1 MKSRTWCFNLT
12 AFRKDITRFV
22 PLWSVYFAGGM
33 LIMLALAA
41 GNTPH
46 SLAKSLGNCI
56 GHFSLINMIYGPLC
70 ALLLFGDLFN
80 AKLCNAT
87 HAMPLRREQWFFS
100 HVAAGICFSVVPNAV
115 GVLCLMPVL
124 QQFWYTGFLWLL
136 GMTLHFLFFFG
147 LGVFCCLCT
156 GSRFAMAAMT
166 TILNF
171 LVPLLVWFVQ
181 IIYLPLLGVV
191 RINWGPVYLLCPAV
205 SLPSRGNWFI
215 FGYYKAVGVHREDWW
230 AFEGLGSSWWYLA
243 VWAAVGIGLL
253 AAALWLYR
261 RRKLEYAGDFL
272 AIKKLEPVFALLFTL
287 CVSVVFAGVGVLF
300 FNHLVFLA
308 VGLVI
313 GYFSGQM
320 LLQRTVKVFRPKV
333 FLKFGI
339 LVAVL
344 AISIFLTKL
353 DVLGI
358 TRWVPDPQR
367 VESVSVRMDNKW
379 VELDQPEELQLVED
393 AHKELMKLDRY
404 GSYIGT
410 KTVVLE
416 YKLENGLVFIREH
429 KLRYTH
435 GASSAKETRAY
446 QALRKLYSRPNDVL
460 QYTDWEEFLQQ
471 INRIWVAEENNLP
484 VPNGDMMEELLD
496 ALRKDCEAGNLAQG
510 WDYDGKTMDYEI
522 MIELKRPYGSYK
534 TYRLTVTEDSI
545 HTVNWVNA
553 NLSELKILFHKNYYA
568 SPAFG

>member
-56 GHFSLINMIYGPLC
+56 GYFSLINMIYGPLC
-70 ALLLFGDLFN
+70 ASLLFGDLFN

-100 HVAAGICFSVVPNAV
+100 HVAAGVCFSVVPNAV

-166 TILNF
+166 TLLNF

-181 IIYLPLLGVV
+181 IIYLPLLEGV
-191 RINWGPVYLLCPAV
+191 RMAWNPVYLLCPAV
-205 SLPSRGNWFI
+205 SLPSCGNWFI
-215 FGYYKAVGVHREDWW
+215 FEYRKDVGIHHDDWW
-230 AFEGLGSSWWYLA
+230 TFEGLGSSWWYLTI
-243 VWAAVGIGLL
+243 WAAVGIGLL

-287 CVSVVFAGVGVLF
+287 CVSVVFAGVGMLL

-333 FLKFGI
+333 FIKFGI

-344 AISIFLTKL
+344 AVSMLLTKL
-353 DVLGI
+353 DPLGI
-358 TRWVPDPQR
+358 TRWVPEPQ
-367 VESVSVRMDNKW
+367 SVASVTVHVGSIYSSDYI
-379 VELDQPEELQLVED
+379 ELDQREELQQVTD
-393 AHKELMKLDRY
+393 VHKEL
-404 GSYIGT
+404 IE
-410 KTVVLE
+410 LE
-416 YKLENGLVFIREH
+416 EQKVSTTPVTLTYKLKSGITVSRTYEMRIDRTNNPPREE
-429 KLRYTH
+429 RI
-435 GASSAKETRAY
+435 Y
-446 QALRKLYSRPNDVL
+446 QTLRKLFSKPETVL
-460 QYTDWEEFLQQ
+460 GYTDWDQFVRQ
-471 INRIWVAEENNLP
+471 ISAVWVSDDAEYF
-484 VPNGDMMEELLD
+484 VPEGQLRQSLLE
-496 ALRKDCEAGNLAQG
+496 AIKKDCEAGDMPQKWNLQG
-510 WDYDGKTMDYEI
+510 HRM
-522 MIELKRPYGSYK
+522 PYNIVIQFGAGNSSYQ
-534 TYRLTVTEDSI
+534 TVVINVQEDSAY
-545 HTVNWVNA
+545 TVNWVNA
-553 NLSELKILFHKNYYA
+553 NRSKLQKV
-568 SPAFG
+568 G

>member
-1 MKSRTWCFNLT
+1 MKSRTWCFNLA

-46 SLAKSLGNCI
+46 SLAQSLGHCI
-56 GHFSLINMIYGPLC
+56 GFFSLINMIYGPLC

-87 HAMPLRREQWFFS
+87 HAMPLRREHWFFS

-166 TILNF
+166 TLLNF

-181 IIYLPLLGVV
+181 MIYIPLLYGVEV
-191 RINWGPVYLLCPAV
+191 DWGFLYLLCPIV
-205 SLPSRGNWFI
+205 KIVGSGDWLVFDYLKGVEGVDRG
-215 FGYYKAVGVHREDWW
+215 HWW
-230 AFEGLGSSWWYLA
+230 VFRGLGDGWWYLA
-243 VWAAVGIGLL
+243 IIAVAGIGLL

-287 CVSVVFAGVGVLF
+287 CVSVVFAGVGMLL

-308 VGLVI
+308 VGVVI

-320 LLQRTVKVFRPKV
+320 LLQRTVKVFRLKV

-353 DVLGI
+353 DPLGI
-358 TRWVPDPQR
+358 TRWVPDPQSVASVTISKPGNYSER
-367 VESVSVRMDNKW
+367 VLITED
-379 VELDQPEELQLVED
+379 PEQRQEIAD
-393 AHKELMKLDRY
+393 IHKSMIALGEPEKNISTILMTLSYKLD
-404 GSYIGT
+404 
-410 KTVVLE
+410 
-416 YKLENGLVFIREH
+416 NGLAVRRTYAIPF
-429 KLRYTH
+429 
-435 GASSAKETRAY
+435 SADKYDTPQE
-446 QALRKLYSRPNDVL
+446 QALLESMKKLFSKPENVL
-460 QYTDWEEFLQQ
+460 GYTGWEQFLSQISFVWVSYGGNHFVVEGQQ
-471 INRIWVAEENNLP
+471 RQS
-484 VPNGDMMEELLD
+484 LLD
-496 ALRKDCEAGNLAQG
+496 AVKKDCEDGALAQNMLFHDQG
-510 WDYDGKTMDYEI
+510 MPYEI
-522 MIELKRPYGSYK
+522 QI
-534 TYRLTVTEDSI
+534 RLGTGVISDRTIYIKVYDDSGHI
-545 HTVNWVNA
+545 NNWIAA
-553 NLSELKILFHKNYYA
+553 NLNDLKEQENK
-568 SPAFG
+568 

>member
-1 MKSRTWCFNLT
+1 MKSKTWSFNLA

-33 LIMLALAA
+33 LVMLTLAA
-41 GNTPH
+41 GNIPH

-56 GHFSLINMIYGPLC
+56 GHFSLINMVYGPLC

-87 HAMPLRREQWFFS
+87 HAMPLRREHWFFS

-115 GVLCLMPVL
+115 GVLCMMPVL

-166 TILNF
+166 TLLNF
-171 LVPLLVWFVQ
+171 LIPLLIWFVDV
-181 IIYLPLLGVV
+181 IYIPLLYGVQV
-191 RINWGPVYLLCPAV
+191 DWSFFYLLCPIVKIA
-205 SLPSRGNWFI
+205 GNVRTGDWLDFDYLKGETGVDRDSWWI
-215 FGYYKAVGVHREDWW
+215 FR
-230 AFEGLGSSWWYLA
+230 GLGDGWWYLVITA
-243 VWAAVGIGLL
+243 VVGIGLL
-253 AAALWLYR
+253 AAALMLYR

-287 CVSVVFAGVGVLF
+287 CISVVFAGVGALVS
-300 FNHLVFLA
+300 NRVVFLA

-344 AISIFLTKL
+344 AVSMLLTKL
-353 DVLGI
+353 DPLGI
-358 TRWVPDPQR
+358 TRWVPDP
-367 VESVSVRMDNKW
+367 ESVASVTISKPGDYAGRVIKAEDP
-379 VELDQPEELQLVED
+379 DQLQEIADIHKGLIAMGEPEKNTATLT
-393 AHKELMKLDRY
+393 MKF
-404 GSYIGT
+404 S
-410 KTVVLE
+410 
-416 YKLENGLVFIREH
+416 YKLENGF
-429 KLRYTH
+429 TF
-435 GASSAKETRAY
+435 TRIYEIPAQAY
-446 QALRKLYSRPNDVL
+446 KYDMPEEQALLESMKKLFSKPENVL
-460 QYTDWEEFLQQ
+460 RYTDWEQFLRHISGVWVGSTQVPEGQLQQ
-471 INRIWVAEENNLP
+471 S
-484 VPNGDMMEELLD
+484 LLE
-496 ALRKDCEAGNLAQG
+496 AIKKDCEAGDMAQQG
-510 WDYDGKTMDYEI
+510 FFHNQHKTYEI
-522 MIELKRPYGSYK
+522 LIRLESFDGTRIDVYG
-534 TYRLTVTEDSI
+534 DSAY
-545 HTVNWVNA
+545 TSNWINV
-553 NLSELKILFHKNYYA
+553 NLSKLQKI
-568 SPAFG
+568 G

>member
-1 MKSRTWCFNLT
+1 MKSRTWSFNLT

-56 GHFSLINMIYGPLC
+56 GFFSLINMIYGPLC

-87 HAMPLRREQWFFS
+87 HAMPLRREHWFFS

-115 GVLCLMPVL
+115 GILCLMPVL
-124 QQFWYTGFLWLL
+124 QQFWYTGLLWLL

-166 TILNF
+166 TLLNF
-171 LVPLLVWFVQ
+171 LVPLLVWFVEV
-181 IIYLPLLGVV
+181 IYIPLLYGVRV
-191 RINWGPVYLLCPAV
+191 DWGPVYQLCPVV
-205 SLPSRGNWFI
+205 SLMSRGNWFI
-215 FGYYKAVGVHREDWW
+215 FGYYKAVGVRREDWW

-253 AAALWLYR
+253 VAALWLYR

-287 CVSVVFAGVGVLF
+287 CVSVVFAGVGMLF
-300 FNHLVFLA
+300 ANHLVFLA

-320 LLQRTVKVFRPKV
+320 LLQRTVKVFRLKV

-339 LVAVL
+339 LVAAL

-353 DVLGI
+353 DPLGI
-358 TRWVPDPQR
+358 TRWVPESQS
-367 VESVSVRMDNKW
+367 VASVSVSVDGDW
-379 VELDQPEELQLVED
+379 VVLDEPEDLQLAED
-393 AHKELMKLDRY
+393 AHKKLMEQDRY
-404 GSYIGT
+404 SSYLNV

-416 YKLENGLVFIREH
+416 YKLKSGLTFIREH
-429 KLRYTH
+429 KLRYKH
-435 GASSAKETRAY
+435 EQSSAAEIQAY
-446 QALRKLYSRPNDVL
+446 QALRKLYSRPKDVL
-460 QYTDWEEFLQQ
+460 QYTDWNKFLQQ
-471 INRIWVAEENNLP
+471 VNRVWVAEKNNLP
-484 VPNGDMMEELLD
+484 VPEGDMKKELLE
-496 ALRKDCEAGNLAQG
+496 ALRKDCEDGNLAQE
-510 WDYDGKTMDYEI
+510 WAYDGKTMDYKI
-522 MIELKRPYGSYK
+522 MVELGRSYGNYK
-534 TYRLTVTEDSI
+534 TYHLVVTEDSV
-545 HTVNWVNA
+545 HTVNWVEE
-553 NLSELKILFHKNYYA
+553 NLPELRSLFDVYIN
-568 SPAFG
+568 

>member
-1 MKSRTWCFNLT
+1 MKSRTWSFNLT

-46 SLAKSLGNCI
+46 SLAQSLGRCI
-56 GHFSLINMIYGPLC
+56 GYFSLINMIYAPLC

-87 HAMPLRREQWFFS
+87 HAMPLRREHWFFS

-115 GVLCLMPVL
+115 GILCLMPVL

-166 TILNF
+166 TLLNF
-171 LVPLLVWFVQ
+171 LVPLFVWFVQ
-181 IIYLPLLGVV
+181 MIYLPLLYGVRV
-191 RINWGPVYLLCPAV
+191 DWGFLYLLCPIV
-205 SLPSRGNWFI
+205 KIVGSGDWFI
-215 FGYYKAVGVHREDWW
+215 FDYLKGVEGVDRGHWW
-230 AFEGLGSSWWYLA
+230 VFRGLGDGWWYLA
-243 VWAAVGIGLL
+243 VVAVAGIGLL

-353 DVLGI
+353 DPLGI
-358 TRWVPDPQR
+358 TRWVPDPQSVASVTVSTNWSYSDSDIK
-367 VESVSVRMDNKW
+367 VEQPDQLQEVADIHKGLIAIG
-379 VELDQPEELQLVED
+379 ELEKYTVTMPI
-393 AHKELMKLDRY
+393 KL
-404 GSYIGT
+404 SYR
-410 KTVVLE
+410 
-416 YKLENGLVFIREH
+416 LENGFTFSRFYEIP
-429 KLRYTH
+429 
-435 GASSAKETRAY
+435 AQAY
-446 QALRKLYSRPNDVL
+446 KYDTPQEQALLESMKKLFSKPENVL
-460 QYTDWEEFLQQ
+460 GYTDWEQFLSQISFVWVSYGGNHFVVEGQQ
-471 INRIWVAEENNLP
+471 RQS
-484 VPNGDMMEELLD
+484 LLD
-496 ALRKDCEAGNLAQG
+496 AVKKDCEDGALAQNVLFHDQG
-510 WDYDGKTMDYEI
+510 MPYEI
-522 MIELKRPYGSYK
+522 QI
-534 TYRLTVTEDSI
+534 RLGTGVISNRTIYIKVYDDSG
-545 HTVNWVNA
+545 HVNNWIAA
-553 NLSELKILFHKNYYA
+553 NLNDLKEQENK
-568 SPAFG
+568 

>member
-1 MKSRTWCFNLT
+1 MKSRTWCFNLA

-56 GHFSLINMIYGPLC
+56 GFFSLINMIYGPLC

-115 GVLCLMPVL
+115 GILCLMPVL

-147 LGVFCCLCT
+147 LGVFCCFCT

-166 TILNF
+166 TLLNF

-181 IIYLPLLGVV
+181 IIYLPLLKGV
-191 RINWGPVYLLCPAV
+191 RIDLSPVSLLCPAI
-205 SLPSRGNWFI
+205 SLPIRGNWFI

-243 VWAAVGIGLL
+243 IWAAVGIGLL

-272 AIKKLEPVFALLFTL
+272 AIKKLEPAFALLFTL
-287 CVSVVFAGVGVLF
+287 CISVVFAGVGMLF
-300 FNHLVFLA
+300 ANHLAFLA

-353 DVLGI
+353 DPLGV
-358 TRWVPDPQR
+358 TRWVPEPQ
-367 VESVSVRMDNKW
+367 SVASVTIHVGSVYSSDYI
-379 VELDQPEELQLVED
+379 ELDQLEELQQVTD
-393 AHKELMKLDRY
+393 VHKEL
-404 GSYIGT
+404 IE
-410 KTVVLE
+410 LE
-416 YKLENGLVFIREH
+416 EQKFSATPVTLTYKLKSGITVSRTYEMRIDRTNNPPREE
-429 KLRYTH
+429 RI
-435 GASSAKETRAY
+435 Y
-446 QALRKLYSRPNDVL
+446 QTLRKLFSKPETVL
-460 QYTDWEEFLQQ
+460 GYTDWDQFLRQISAVWVSDDAEFF
-471 INRIWVAEENNLP
+471 
-484 VPNGDMMEELLD
+484 VPEGQLRQSLLE
-496 ALRKDCEAGNLAQG
+496 AIKKDCEAGDMPQKWNLQG
-510 WDYDGKTMDYEI
+510 HRM
-522 MIELKRPYGSYK
+522 PYNIVIQFGAGNSSYQ
-534 TYRLTVTEDSI
+534 TVVINVQEDSTY
-545 HTVNWVNA
+545 TVNWVNA
-553 NLSELKILFHKNYYA
+553 NRSKLQKV
-568 SPAFG
+568 G